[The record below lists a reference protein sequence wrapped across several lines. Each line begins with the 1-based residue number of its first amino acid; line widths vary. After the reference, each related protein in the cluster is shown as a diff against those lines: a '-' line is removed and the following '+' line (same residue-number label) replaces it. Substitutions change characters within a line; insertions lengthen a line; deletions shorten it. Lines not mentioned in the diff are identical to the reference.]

1 MFKCPARSKLKC
13 FHLRLI
19 RYDNLLSFFSPPLS
33 LWLIGNSKVTKK
45 NKININNFY
54 IGRYPIYKKKWGV
67 GWGERTVDDFVSSRT
82 SWRVLF
88 LAFAVGID
96 PEKLWRQPKE
106 KFEYPLVSIYYCVH
120 NWRATFIS
128 LTEPKRG
135 WWKKWVNKPSIEN
148 KRGFFQSAGP
158 RVRLISSPFF
168 FLLSLFS
175 FVGFSFFRWIWR
187 CGVYLRVVLYKAL
200 PPPFF
205 YDVQPAADNRRT

>member
-54 IGRYPIYKKKWGV
+54 IGRYPIYKKKMRGGV
-67 GWGERTVDDFVSSRT
+67 RRENSGWFCVQSNELTCFVFGFCGGDRSGKIVAPTQRKVWISSCLDILLCTQLKSDFHLVDRTKKRMMKK
-82 SWRVLF
+82 
-88 LAFAVGID
+88 VGKQTKYRKQGGVFPI
-96 PEKLWRQPKE
+96 
-106 KFEYPLVSIYYCVH
+106 S
-120 NWRATFIS
+120 RATRPTYFIS
-128 LTEPKRG
+128 L
-135 WWKKWVNKPSIEN
+135 
-148 KRGFFQSAGP
+148 
-158 RVRLISSPFF
+158 F

-187 CGVYLRVVLYKAL
+187 CGVYLRVVLYKA
-200 PPPFF
+200 PPPSHFF
-205 YDVQPAADNRRT
+205 LWCATGSR